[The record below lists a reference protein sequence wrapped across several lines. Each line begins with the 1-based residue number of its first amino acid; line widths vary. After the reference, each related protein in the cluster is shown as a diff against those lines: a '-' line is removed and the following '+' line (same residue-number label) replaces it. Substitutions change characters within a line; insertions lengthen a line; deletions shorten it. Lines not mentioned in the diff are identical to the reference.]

1 MRGVTPSK
9 LNALPSAVCGGR
21 RCAAFG
27 PARLPLLGNVVNA
40 PRGGI
45 KSLVL
50 LVVTLLS
57 VALAGAEIVVRDPDG
72 SEVRLPEKPQRV
84 VIGYLSLAPLW
95 ELAGGRAV
103 GVIDTK
109 DRSTL
114 PASMRDLPK
123 IGTGMVPNTEKIASL
138 NPDLVILSAKI
149 ERHRAAAR
157 QLREIGIATA
167 LVDYRNYQDYLAVL
181 ELFARLNG
189 TTSERLPAAREA
201 AGRVEAIRRQTAAL
215 AGPRVAVI
223 FVAASGFQLESANS
237 NTGNMVELL
246 GGKNIVPATEAV
258 RVPFSYERFLLEN
271 PDLILIVPMGESA
284 ALEAKFRREM
294 TEQPAWRELR
304 GAKIGRVHFLDPG
317 LFLFMPGPEYPAAFA
332 RLAKLLYPDQ
342 EF

>member
-1 MRGVTPSK
+1 MK
-9 LNALPSAVCGGR
+9 
-21 RCAAFG
+21 
-27 PARLPLLGNVVNA
+27 RLLWLTA
-40 PRGGI
+40 
-45 KSLVL
+45 
-50 LVVTLLS
+50 TLLTI
-57 VALAGAEIVVRDPDG
+57 ALAGAEIVVRDPDG

-95 ELAGGRAV
+95 ELAGGRAA

-123 IGTGMVPNTEKIASL
+123 IGTGMTPNTEKIASL

-157 QLREIGIATA
+157 QLRSIGIATA

-189 TTSERLPAAREA
+189 TISDRLPAAREA
-201 AGRVEAIRRQTAAL
+201 ADRVDAIIAQTAAL
-215 AGPRVAVI
+215 TGPRVAVI
-223 FVAASGFQLESANS
+223 FVAASGFQLESEHS
-237 NTGNMVELL
+237 NTGNMVKLL
-246 GGKNIVPATEAV
+246 GGRNIVPATGAV

-271 PDLILIVPMGESA
+271 PDVILLVPMGESA
-284 ALEAKFRREM
+284 ALEAKFRNELA
-294 TEQPAWRELR
+294 EQPAWRELR
-304 GAKIGRVHFLDPG
+304 AAKSGRVHFLDPG

-332 RLAKLLYPDQ
+332 KLARLLYPGQ